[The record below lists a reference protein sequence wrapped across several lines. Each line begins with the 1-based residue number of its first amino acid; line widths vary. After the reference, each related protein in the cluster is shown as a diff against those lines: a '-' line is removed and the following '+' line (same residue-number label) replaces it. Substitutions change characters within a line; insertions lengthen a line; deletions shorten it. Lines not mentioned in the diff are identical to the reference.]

1 MKRRAAVPFVL
12 VTLVLD
18 VLAFGIII
26 PVLPKLIEDFLHG
39 NTAQAARIY
48 GLFGT
53 VWALMQ
59 FVFAPVLGSLSDRVG
74 RRAVILI
81 SAFGLG
87 FDYVLMAV
95 APNLVWLFVGR
106 VISGI
111 TSAAFTTGGAYI
123 ADVTPPEKR
132 AASYGLIGAAWG
144 FGFILGPALGGLL
157 GTVSPRLPFW
167 VAAVL
172 TLLGALY
179 GLFLLPESLPQERRR
194 SFSWKRAN
202 PVGSLRLLRSHP
214 ELYGLGLVFFLY
226 SVAHQVLPAV
236 FVLYAG
242 YRYGWSE
249 TVIGLTLTAVGVGNV
264 IVQGGLVRPV
274 VRRFGERVSL
284 LTGLVFGLI
293 GLVTFGVAAAGW
305 TFMLGVALGAPVG
318 FFGPGAQGLM
328 SQRVSASDQGQLQ
341 GAIGSIRG
349 VTGMIGPWLFTFT
362 FAHFIDPATRF
373 RMPGAPFLLAA
384 ALMLVALLLALRV
397 TRDARA
403 EPSPSPG

>member
-1 MKRRAAVPFVL
+1 MRRRAAVPFVL

-26 PVLPKLIEDFLHG
+26 PVLPKLIENFLG
-39 NTAQAARIY
+39 GDTAGAARVY

-53 VWALMQ
+53 AWALMQ
-59 FVFAPVLGSLSDRVG
+59 FVFAPVLGTLSDRVG
-74 RRAVILI
+74 RRPVILI

-87 FDYVLMAV
+87 LDYVLMAM
-95 APNLVWLFVGR
+95 APNLTWLFVGR
-106 VISGI
+106 IISGI

-123 ADVTPPEKR
+123 ADVTPPEQR

-144 FGFILGPALGGLL
+144 FGFVLGPALGGLL
-157 GTVSPRLPFW
+157 GTVDPRLPFW
-167 VAAVL
+167 VAAGL
-172 TLLGALY
+172 TLVGALY
-179 GLFLLPESLPQERRR
+179 GLLLLPESLPSESRRA
-194 SFSWKRAN
+194 FAWKRAN
-202 PVGSLRLLRSHP
+202 PLGSLALLRSHH

-249 TVIGLTLTAVGVGNV
+249 TAIGLTLAAVGIFNV

-284 LTGLVFGLI
+284 LTGLCFGLA
-293 GLVTFGVAAAGW
+293 GLVTFGLAAAGG
-305 TFMLGVALGAPVG
+305 TFLLGVLLGAPVG

-328 SQRVSASDQGQLQ
+328 SRRVGPQDQGQLQ
-341 GAIGSIRG
+341 GALGSIRG
-349 VTGMIGPWLFTFT
+349 VTGLIGPWLFTFT
-362 FAHFIDPATRF
+362 FAHFIEPATPIRA
-373 RMPGAPFLLAA
+373 PGAPFLLAA
-384 ALMLVALLLALRV
+384 LLMLLALGLALRV
-397 TRDARA
+397 TAPGRA
-403 EPSPSPG
+403 EPRAP